1 MKLKKKKNDEE
12 LNFWQ
17 PAADM
22 FSALMLILMLV
33 ILLLGLYLVQIPENR
48 EIDPYLGD
56 ADHGGWDGDYDPTPT
71 PTVYW
76 DNGGGWG
83 GGHTPEPTAS
93 PSPTPTA
100 TPTPTPTP
108 DHSGSGKGPGDAPD
122 EGMKAAVYVMLV
134 DAETDRTIKEPNVT
148 FELYGE
154 NDALQILNTYYP
166 ERLTFRTYETTE
178 AGTFYFPEKLPSGT
192 YTLHELTEATG
203 YDIAPNQEFVLDQIY
218 DWPDP
223 YVVRVPVYPSR
234 NVIRI
239 QMTDAETG
247 MPVPGGS
254 FEIIAKEN
262 VITDDGT
269 LRYRVGQTVGE
280 IVCDENGYGVSDEV
294 YLGDYILRQRD
305 IPEYYASY
313 DQEIEVS
320 VEKKASVQPILN
332 SVPNERTK
340 INLSLTDELY
350 ENRGIEGATFLVFT
364 GNGSTEPLEIRT
376 DSSGRF
382 TLDSLNKGIT
392 YRIRQT
398 ESTGSYRPD
407 RDDRTVNI
415 RLDGRIDG
423 EAETELS
430 VTNRMLRV
438 NIGITDEFSNVQ
450 IPGVNLALYN
460 AYDELVRTWTTS
472 GTTQQ
477 FTDLEE
483 GSYYIIK
490 DGETEEQ
497 YKITVR
503 DTAEV
508 QEINIHSTYIL
519 QYLMIGAGL
528 ILAIGLIILIIVMI
542 RRRRK
547 KRAS

>member
-234 NVIRI
+234 NVIRV

-430 VTNRMLRV
+430 VTNRMIRV

-450 IPGVNLALYN
+450 IPGVNLTLYN